1 VFDEMRQFGV
11 AKRRRRSTR
20 RRGFPILPAHSPA
33 GRDPSVTTY
42 LEQISIRDPVV
53 RAAQSKLAAGG
64 RLGQEDGVRLFDAPV
79 MDLGRLADALA
90 RDRHGDRVYF
100 TVNRQLNPTNVCV
113 LSCRFCDY
121 AKKPGDAGAYT
132 MTEADVKAHVDP
144 EIREIHIVGGLHNK
158 WRFDDYLNVIRWVK
172 EVKPDLQVKA
182 YTAVEIDFFCRLTK
196 QPAEWVLDEL
206 RRAGL
211 DALPGG
217 GAEVFSERV
226 RREIFHQKIGGRRWL
241 EIHEIAHRMGIPSN
255 ATLLYGHVETRAE
268 RVQHMVLLREL
279 EARAPGF
286 FAFIPLAFQPGT
298 TGLVRRQASAIEDLK
313 TIAVSRLVFD
323 NVPHVKSYWVMLGQD
338 TAGIALNFGASDLD
352 GTIGVE
358 KIAHA
363 ALARSP
369 VGMAEESMVQTI
381 REAGKRPVQRDALY
395 HAIKEYPLVEPPA
408 ASRASHAASPA
419 EASRAA
425 TASLPGAAR

>member
-1 VFDEMRQFGV
+1 LSHLSDLR
-11 AKRRRRSTR
+11 
-20 RRGFPILPAHSPA
+20 L
-33 GRDPSVTTY
+33 
-42 LEQISIRDPVV
+42 RDPVV
-53 RAAQSKLAAGG
+53 AAAQRRLLAGE
-64 RLGQEDGVRLFDAPV
+64 RLTQEDGVRLFDAPV
-79 MDLGRLADALA
+79 LELGRLGDAVA
-90 RDRHGDRVYF
+90 RDRHGDRVCF

-121 AKKPGDAGAYT
+121 ARKAGDAGAYT
-132 MTEADVKAHVDP
+132 MGEAEIKAHVDP
-144 EIREIHIVGGLHNK
+144 DIHEIHIVGGLHNR
-158 WRFDDYLNVIRWVK
+158 WRFDDYLDVIRWVK

-196 QPAEWVLDEL
+196 QPAAWVLERL
-206 RRAGL
+206 REAGL

-226 RREIFHQKIGGRRWL
+226 RREIFRQKIGARRWL
-241 EIHEIAHRMGIPSN
+241 EIHEIAHRMGIRSN
-255 ATLLYGHVETRAE
+255 CTLLYGHIETRAE
-268 RVQHMVLLREL
+268 RVQHLIDLREL
-279 EARAPGF
+279 EDRAPGF

-338 TAGIALNFGASDLD
+338 TAAAGINFGASDLD
-352 GTIGVE
+352 GTIGTE

-369 VGMAEESMVQTI
+369 VGMAEGGMVHMI
-381 REAGKRPVQRDALY
+381 REAGKVPVQRDALY
-395 HAIKEYPLVEPPA
+395 NVVREYGRAGTA
-408 ASRASHAASPA
+408 AAMA
-419 EASRAA
+419 
-425 TASLPGAAR
+425 GAL

>member
-1 VFDEMRQFGV
+1 MTSWVSAASV
-11 AKRRRRSTR
+11 
-20 RRGFPILPAHSPA
+20 
-33 GRDPSVTTY
+33 RDHA
-42 LEQISIRDPVV
+42 VV
-53 RAAQSKLAAGG
+53 AAQRTLIEGG
-64 RLGQEDGVRLFDAPV
+64 RLTQEDGVRLYDAPLLE
-79 MDLGRLADALA
+79 LGRLAGAVA

-121 AKKPGDAGAYT
+121 AKKPGAPGAYT
-132 MTEADVKAHVDP
+132 MTREQILDHVDP
-144 EIREIHIVGGLHNK
+144 EITEIHIVGGLHNQ

-172 EVKPDLQVKA
+172 EKKPSLSVKA
-182 YTAVEIDFFCRLTK
+182 YTAVEIDFFCRLTR
-196 QPAEWVLDEL
+196 QPAEWVLGEL
-206 RRAGL
+206 HAAGL

-226 RREIFHQKIGGRRWL
+226 RREIFHQKIGAQRWL

-268 RVQHMVLLREL
+268 RIQHMILLREL
-279 EARAPGF
+279 EDRAPGF

-313 TIAVSRLVFD
+313 TIAISRLVFD
-323 NVPHVKSYWVMLGQD
+323 NVPHVKSYWIMLGQE
-338 TAGIALNFGASDLD
+338 TASVGIDFGASDLD

-369 VGMAEESMVQTI
+369 VGMAEDAMVQLI
-381 REAGKRPVQRDALY
+381 REAGKTPVQRDALY
-395 HAIKEYPLVEPPA
+395 RVVKEYPRGERGNGGASLSHAPA
-408 ASRASHAASPA
+408 ATM
-419 EASRAA
+419 SRAA
-425 TASLPGAAR
+425 SAP